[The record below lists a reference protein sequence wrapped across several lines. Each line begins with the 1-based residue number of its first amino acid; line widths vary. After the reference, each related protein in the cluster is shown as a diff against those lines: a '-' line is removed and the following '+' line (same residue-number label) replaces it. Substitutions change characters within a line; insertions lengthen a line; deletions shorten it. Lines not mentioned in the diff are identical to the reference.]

1 MTSSDRRKQMLK
13 RYVLTGAPGTGKT
26 TLAHALRQRGH
37 SVVDEAATDVITTQ
51 RAQGVDQ
58 PWQRPD
64 FLEAITR
71 LQRQRQN
78 APVSSTVAVQIYDR
92 SPLCTLAL
100 ARYLHRSVPPL
111 LTEEVARMINEQL
124 YQRRVLLVQP
134 LGFITPTA
142 ARRITYQ
149 DSLVFHRIHEAV
161 YREHSYELV
170 DVPPASVT
178 ERLTLVE
185 KLIAPTAPLA
195 LLRRWCAVDPPTD
208 PRASQE
214 EPPCDD
220 PRPCLCS
227 GPCVGGLPGL
237 HHVGE

>member
-1 MTSSDRRKQMLK
+1 LVLRRAQQNPSVGHRRIPGELAGLGHRLTIRRILSAAGLGPAPRRADTSWRTFLHAHAAGLLATDLFTLDTITLRRL
-13 RYVLTGAPGTGKT
+13 YVLFVRELP
-26 TLAHALRQRGH
+26 
-37 SVVDEAATDVITTQ
+37 
-51 RAQGVDQ
+51 
-58 PWQRPD
+58 
-64 FLEAITR
+64 TR
-71 LQRQRQN
+71 
-78 APVSSTVAVQIYDR
+78 TV
-92 SPLCTLAL
+92 
-100 ARYLHRSVPPL
+100 
-111 LTEEVARMINEQL
+111 
-124 YQRRVLLVQP
+124 
-134 LGFITPTA
+134 FITPTA

-161 YREHSYELV
+161 YREHGYELV

-178 ERLTLVE
+178 ERVTLVE

-220 PRPCLCS
+220 ARPCLCS

-237 HHVGE
+237 HHVGG